1 MKNKHLITLL
11 DRYTLHEISY
21 ILKVPSIT
29 IRAWINGTRTPSTAS
44 LQLIKLAAYLV
55 ANGHEILL
63 IEAFNE

>member
-1 MKNKHLITLL
+1 MKNKHLLILL

-21 ILKVPSIT
+21 MLKVPSIT

-44 LQLIKLAAYLV
+44 SQLIRLTAYLV
-55 ANGHEILL
+55 VNGHEILL